1 MRAFHQAMTLL
12 FLGAMLAAPPSS
24 QAQTAKPDAGPV
36 NSAHNIETE
45 DRDFLSNAAQAGHL
59 EIEGSK
65 MALRKSANLDIKT
78 FAQRMIDDHGKVAQ
92 ELAGLARN
100 KGVEIPGEP
109 SLMQKGVLKGLDLR
123 SDGFDEAYADSIA
136 VSAHKDAVELFD
148 KAAREAKDAEVKAFA
163 ARVLPQL
170 KQHLAMG
177 QELQRKVSAKQK
189 QKD

>member
-1 MRAFHQAMTLL
+1 
-12 FLGAMLAAPPSS
+12 
-24 QAQTAKPDAGPV
+24 
-36 NSAHNIETE
+36 
-45 DRDFLSNAAQAGHL
+45 
-59 EIEGSK
+59 
-65 MALRKSANLDIKT
+65 
-78 FAQRMIDDHGKVAQ
+78 
-92 ELAGLARN
+92 
-100 KGVEIPGEP
+100 
-109 SLMQKGVLKGLDLR
+109 MQKGVLKGLDLR